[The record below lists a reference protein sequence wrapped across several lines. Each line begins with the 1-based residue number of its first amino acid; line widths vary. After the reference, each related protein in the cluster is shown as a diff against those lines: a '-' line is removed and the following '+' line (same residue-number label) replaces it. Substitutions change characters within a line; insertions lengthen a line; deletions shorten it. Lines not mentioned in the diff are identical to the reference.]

1 MARNEALYRDWLE
14 FIGEF
19 LQRPFAAHPRPEEE
33 ISKRLTASFSAACCS
48 RSSVGPDWV
57 DHVEGCWPGD
67 YLPNLPPGPRIPD
80 ASWQPLLRWYA
91 VSGLSGPQSLARVPS
106 QVADWRMQSEW
117 QDLARP
123 MGINYQLAIP
133 LLLEGPVH
141 RAYLLARPDREFDE
155 NEFTLAVA
163 LQPILTGLYHQIT
176 WASETQLA
184 DAPGLTQRELA
195 ILGLL
200 GQGLTATSLGHRF
213 NISPRTAQKHLEHIY
228 RKLDVGDRLMAVQK
242 AARLGLLDQALA
254 AVSNGS
260 S

>member
-1 MARNEALYRDWLE
+1 VARNAELYRDWLE
-14 FIGEF
+14 FLGEF
-19 LQRPFAAHPRPEEE
+19 LQRPFTAHHCQEED
-33 ISKRLTASFSAACCS
+33 ISKRLTATFNAACCS

-57 DHVEGCWPGD
+57 DHMEGCWPGD
-67 YLPNLPPGPRIPD
+67 YLPKVPPGLRIPD
-80 ASWQPLLRWYA
+80 ATWQPLLRWYA
-91 VSGLSGPQSLARVPS
+91 QTGFSDPQSLARVPS
-106 QVADWRMQSEW
+106 QVADGRMQSEW

-133 LLLEGPVH
+133 LLLDGPVH

-155 NEFTLAVA
+155 NELTLASV
-163 LQPILTGLYHQIT
+163 LQPMLTGLYRQLM
-176 WASETQLA
+176 WASEAKAT
-184 DAPGLTQRELA
+184 DGPGLTERELA

-200 GQGLTATSLGHRF
+200 GQGLTATSLGHHF

-254 AVSNGS
+254 VVTNGRI
-260 S
+260 

>member
-1 MARNEALYRDWLE
+1 MAQNEAFYRDWLE

-19 LQRPFAAHPRPEEE
+19 LQHPFVAHPSPEED
-33 ISKRLTASFSAACCS
+33 ISKRLAASFNAACCT

-57 DHVEGCWPGD
+57 DHMEGCWPGD
-67 YLPNLPPGPRIPD
+67 YLPKLPPGPRIPD
-80 ASWQPLLRWYA
+80 ATWQPLLRWYA

-117 QDLARP
+117 QDLAKP

-133 LLLEGPVH
+133 LLLDGPVH

-155 NEFTLAVA
+155 GEFNLAVA
-163 LQPILTGLYHQIT
+163 LQPILTGLYRQLT
-176 WASETQLA
+176 WASETNSI
-184 DAPGLTQRELA
+184 DKPGLTRRELA

-200 GQGLTATSLGHRF
+200 GQGLTATSLGHHF

-254 AVSNGS
+254 VVTNGRM
-260 S
+260 